1 MMKRHPDPEQLMEF
15 PCDHLF
21 KAFGP
26 HRADGRFEEE
36 VRCAVSEV
44 VPVSADALSVRVS
57 SRETYACVTVKVRL
71 ENFAQLRDVYAA
83 LRRVADLKYL
93 L

>member
-1 MMKRHPDPEQLMEF
+1 MTRHPDPEQLMEF

-26 HRADGRFEEE
+26 HRADGRFEQD
-36 VRCAVSEV
+36 VRCAVSLV
-44 VPVSADALSVRVS
+44 VPVAADALSARVS
-57 SRETYACVTVKVRL
+57 SGGTYTCVTVKVRL
-71 ENFAQLRDVYAA
+71 EHFAQLREVYAA
-83 LRRVADLKYL
+83 LRKVAGLKYL